1 MSAPHAAPLGRRQ
14 RNNAER
20 RARLLAEARAL
31 FDAQGVE
38 ATTIEQIAAAADL
51 STRTLYNFFP
61 TKTDLVAALLSDEI
75 QDRLRAGIP
84 SGRSAH
90 RSPASGVFAVVEAMV
105 EVMGAASKTEQ
116 RMVLAGALLADGD
129 NEARRYVNGLDVF
142 LTDLLRDRLAQHV
155 DALRPGLDPDGTAD
169 LIFSLLNGL
178 YISWLRG
185 EGELTEILPTVR
197 RYLQVVLGPPA
208 SASPSR

>member
-31 FDAQGVE
+31 FDAQGIE

-75 QDRLRAGIP
+75 QDRLRTGIP

-90 RSPASGVFAVVEAMV
+90 RSPVSGVFAVVEAMV
-105 EVMGAASKTEQ
+105 EVMGSASKAEQ
-116 RMVLAGALLADGD
+116 QMVLAGALLADGD
-129 NEARRYVNGLDVF
+129 NEARRYVRSIDVF
-142 LTDLLRDRLAQHV
+142 LTDLLRDRLAQHA
-155 DALRPGLDPDGTAD
+155 DALRPDLDPDETAG

-178 YISWLRG
+178 YIGWLRG

-197 RYLQVVLGPPA
+197 RYLQVLLGPPA
-208 SASPSR
+208 SASRSR